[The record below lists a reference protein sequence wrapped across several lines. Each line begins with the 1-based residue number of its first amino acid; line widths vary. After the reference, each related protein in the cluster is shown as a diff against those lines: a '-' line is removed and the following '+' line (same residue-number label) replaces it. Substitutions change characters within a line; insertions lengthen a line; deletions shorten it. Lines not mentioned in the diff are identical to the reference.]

1 MCFEPSALIA
11 CKKGRQHECAASM
24 VWCLGLGG
32 FALTFL
38 VLCFVQSVFIAEV
51 FLSRCFFDDMSN
63 SSITRLVSLCIAFRM
78 ACAGQQNML
87 EPYQVVDVRMEE
99 SLGAATAGLGSPSFL
114 PRQENRSLDRINSL
128 VAAQDAESAII
139 SNMYEHFKDA

>member
-1 MCFEPSALIA
+1 LSSVVVVFRTKRFHC
-11 CKKGRQHECAASM
+11 R
-24 VWCLGLGG
+24 
-32 FALTFL
+32 
-38 VLCFVQSVFIAEV
+38 SVFVA
-51 FLSRCFFDDMSN
+51 LFFWGGMSN

-114 PRQENRSLDRINSL
+114 ARQEHRSLDRINSL
-128 VAAQDAESAII
+128 VAAQEAESAII
-139 SNMYEHFKDA
+139 SDMYEHFKDV